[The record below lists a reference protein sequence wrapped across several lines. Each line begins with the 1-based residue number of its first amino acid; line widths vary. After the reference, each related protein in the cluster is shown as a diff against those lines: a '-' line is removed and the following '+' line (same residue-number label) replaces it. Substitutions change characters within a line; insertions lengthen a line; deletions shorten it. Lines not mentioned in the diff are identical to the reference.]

1 MSDTQ
6 FDTDHPDLE
15 DSQFGALDGIASIAR
30 GVAWGAIAAAAV
42 CAIAAL
48 VGYLTAGPDV
58 QLAASSAAAAV
69 AA

>member
-48 VGYLTAGPDV
+48 VGYLTTSPDV
-58 QLAASSAAAAV
+58 QLIAGGVAAV
-69 AA
+69 MA